1 MALWPFGTKEETS
14 LTREQRRALG
24 AVVANAK
31 YELIPL
37 KNVRDQAAAVPPK
50 SQVTVTASPQHGL
63 ETTLDVCEFVI
74 GLGHEVT
81 PHLSARMTRDKAH
94 LTDLLARA
102 RQIGIKTAFVVGGDA
117 KDPGE
122 FKDGLALLRA
132 MSEIGHPFEH
142 IGVPSY
148 PDGHAD
154 IPNDVLMQALKDKQQ
169 YADSTTTQMC
179 FDPVQ
184 VSTWIGQIRR
194 DGITLPINL
203 GIPGVLEI
211 SKLMTIA
218 ARIGVGQ
225 STKFLSKNMGLLGAL
240 VNPGAYGADTFLKS
254 LVDTIADPAMK
265 VAGVH
270 IFTMNQVP
278 NTAAWHARILEEL
291 RG

>member
-1 MALWPFGTKEETS
+1 MALWPFGTKEEAS
-14 LTREQRRALG
+14 LSNEQKAALR

-31 YELIPL
+31 YELLPL
-37 KNVRDQAAAVPPK
+37 KNLRDQAAAVPPR
-50 SQVTVTASPQHGL
+50 SQVTVTASPQH
-63 ETTLDVCEFVI
+63 TLDHTLDACEFVV

-102 RQIGIKTAFVVGGDA
+102 KAIGLTKAFVVGGDA
-117 KDPGE
+117 KEPGE
-122 FKDGLALLRA
+122 FKDGLSLLRA
-132 MSEIGHPFEH
+132 MHEIGHPFQH

-179 FDPVQ
+179 FDPEKVDG
-184 VSTWIGQIRR
+184 WIQSIRQQ
-194 DGITLPINL
+194 GITLPINL
-203 GIPGVLEI
+203 GVPGALEI
-211 SKLMTIA
+211 TKLMTIA

-225 STKFLSKNMGLLGAL
+225 STKFLSKNLGLVGAL
-240 VNPGAYGADTFLKS
+240 VNPGAYGADTFLKA
-254 LVDTIADPAMK
+254 LADTMADPSMK
-265 VAGVH
+265 IAGIH

-278 NTAAWHARILEEL
+278 STAAWHQKLTAEL
-291 RG
+291 G